1 MYWWE
6 LSCWLWGFGHSERCE
21 AAANLILFIAG
32 WIIKQLLDC
41 FLITLSFFKQESLK
55 EEDESDDDNM

>member
-1 MYWWE
+1 MGTVLLTAGVWAQWE
-6 LSCWLWGFGHSERCE
+6 GCE